1 MSTIISNIPYTELTI
16 GQSASMSRTVSAE
29 DIALFAAA
37 SHDTNPAHL
46 DAGYAAETQFK
57 HVIMH
62 GIWSAGLISAVIG
75 TKLPGMGTIYL
86 GQDLQFRRP
95 VYIGDT
101 ITATLTVAE
110 KNDAKKWVTLDCVV
124 TNQNG
129 DKVVVVKANV
139 LAPSEKISREAIAV
153 PQVSLKS

>member
-1 MSTIISNIPYTELTI
+1 
-16 GQSASMSRTVSAE
+16 
-29 DIALFAAA
+29 
-37 SHDTNPAHL
+37 
-46 DAGYAAETQFK
+46 
-57 HVIMH
+57 
-62 GIWSAGLISAVIG
+62 
-75 TKLPGMGTIYL
+75 MGTIYL

-129 DKVVVVKANV
+129 DKVVVGKANV